1 MNPKQRQFKPK
12 LLPILLV
19 LLQFL
24 SITQAIG
31 GWQTVCIFFNRWSEE
46 RGQSTSSSSKG
57 PKSQEERIV
66 PANLSCEEVSD
77 ADDESTGGSTKKK
90 KHVGE
95 VSMASRTVPNSSSR
109 DSTSRASAP
118 AFMRG
123 RRSCLDED
131 DLECISFV
139 GRSPFL

>member
-12 LLPILLV
+12 LLPILFV
-19 LLQFL
+19 LLQFF

-66 PANLSCEEVSD
+66 PAISAVKRCQMLMMRALEAVRRR
-77 ADDESTGGSTKKK
+77 K
-90 KHVGE
+90 
-95 VSMASRTVPNSSSR
+95 
-109 DSTSRASAP
+109 STSVKFLWLLEQFQTPHLAILH
-118 AFMRG
+118 RG
-123 RRSCLDED
+123 LA
-131 DLECISFV
+131 L
-139 GRSPFL
+139 LHL